1 MISVIKNF
9 SGAVAA
15 PLILLMGTVTCA
27 PKADVDDKVRM
38 ALQDKQQAT
47 VLVKLREP
55 SLAKHAAPAERQQQI
70 QRLQE
75 AVLSTLHAEDFQLR
89 YRYQTV
95 AGFSGVLF
103 ESGLQKLLAHPEV
116 EKITLDESGQG
127 GLLESVPAIKAD
139 IAYSMGFTGEGVTV
153 GVLDSG
159 VDLNHPDL
167 KDDIVYQ
174 YHFLNQ
180 GQDVGAGAPDQHGH
194 GTNVTGIITS
204 DGTVAPRGVAPK
216 AKIVAIRILDQNNS
230 GWISDWIAGVDH
242 IVANNATLHVQV
254 INMSLVTYALY
265 NGTTC
270 DQAQSLFAAAV
281 NAARNIGITVFAC
294 AGNNG
299 SSTMMTAPACLSGS
313 TAVGAVYDSNL
324 GREPNSGTY
333 RDLYGSS
340 WPACADASTS
350 LLTLTCFTNRT
361 AKVGL
366 VAPGCAITS
375 TGLNGGISTF
385 VGTSQ
390 ASPHAAGVAALVL
403 QKNPTLKPA
412 ALASLLKNSSVQVHD
427 PGTNLSFPFLNAF
440 EALNQVTRV
449 DEPAERLPQTFT
461 LEQNFPNPLRATTA
475 SGATAIIRY
484 ALPQPA
490 MVTLSIFN
498 LVGQEVKKLILMQ
511 PQTAGVHEIAF
522 DSRTLAPGVYFY
534 QLMAGTWRQTR
545 KLVVMR

>member
-1 MISVIKNF
+1 MISLIKNCHI
-9 SGAVAA
+9 AA
-15 PLILLMGTVTCA
+15 ALFLLLMGTVTCA
-27 PKADVDDKVRM
+27 PKADVDEKVQM
-38 ALQDKQQAT
+38 ALQEKQQAT
-47 VLVKLREP
+47 VLVKLREQ
-55 SLAKHAAPAERQQQI
+55 SLAKNAAPVERMQQI

-75 AVLSTLHAEDFQLR
+75 AVLSTLTAEDFQLR

-103 ESGLQKLLAHPEV
+103 ESGLQKLLTHPEV

-127 GLLESVPAIKAD
+127 GMLESVPAIKAD
-139 IAYSMGFTGEGVTV
+139 IAYSLGFTGAGVTV

-194 GTNVTGIITS
+194 GTNVTGIITA
-204 DGTVAPRGVAPK
+204 DGVVAPRGVAPK
-216 AKIVAIRILDQNNS
+216 AKIVAIRILGPNNS
-230 GWISDWIAGVDH
+230 GWVSDWIAGVDH
-242 IVANNATLHVQV
+242 IVANNEALNVQV
-254 INMSLVTYALY
+254 INMSLVTNALY
-265 NGTTC
+265 GGATC
-270 DQAQSLFAAAV
+270 DNAQSLFAAAV
-281 NAARNIGITVFAC
+281 NAAKNRGIAVFAC

-299 SSTMMTAPACLSGS
+299 STTTMTAPACLSGS
-313 TAVGAVYDSNL
+313 IAVGAVYDSNL

-333 RDLYGSS
+333 RNLYGSF
-340 WPACADASTS
+340 WPDCADATTS
-350 LLTLTCFTNRT
+350 LLTMTCFTNRT
-361 AKVGL
+361 AKVDL

-375 TGLNGGISTF
+375 TGLNGGLSTF

-403 QKNPTLKPA
+403 QKNP
-412 ALASLLKNSSVQVHD
+412 ALPPTAIVSLLKNSSVQVND
-427 PGTNLSFPFLNAF
+427 PGTNLSFSFLNAL

-449 DEPAERLPQTFT
+449 DGPVERLPQTFT
-461 LEQNFPNPLRATTA
+461 LEQNFPNPLRTTTA
-475 SGATAIIRY
+475 SEATAIIRY

-498 LVGQEVKKLILMQ
+498 LVGQEVKKLIQ
-511 PQTAGVHEIAF
+511 TPQTAGVHQIAF
-522 DSRTLAPGVYFY
+522 DSRALAPGVYFY
-534 QLMAGTWRQTR
+534 LLKAGSWRQTR
-545 KLVVMR
+545 KLVVVP